1 MYSDLNTDVSDN
13 EKLKKDRKIR
23 AAKKYD
29 SETDSDSETDESVLA
44 PFPKLHPSKAI
55 NTKKTIPNN
64 DCKNVLCENATQQP
78 ACSNAAQL
86 ESHIKPASKPTN
98 LIKTRKNDEIQEV
111 TLKNKRAKKDDTERH
126 MQEISKENMQLYT
139 AWYVRLYDYYNP

>member
-1 MYSDLNTDVSDN
+1 MYSDLNTDVSDD

-29 SETDSDSETDESVLA
+29 NESDSDSETHESVLA

-64 DCKNVLCENATQQP
+64 DCENVLCENATQQP
-78 ACSNAAQL
+78 TCSKAAQL
-86 ESHIKPASKPTN
+86 ESHIKPASKSTN

-111 TLKNKRAKKDDTERH
+111 TLKNKKQRKMILNDICRKFPRKICSPVVRAF
-126 MQEISKENMQLYT
+126 I
-139 AWYVRLYDYYNP
+139 